1 MSRLG
6 KTLTALGLAIVMVS
20 GLFGGPTAGI
30 VHAGSGA
37 PGVYLK
43 LKDASKKDGKAKVA
57 KTSLYIKGY
66 RIPYMLEDGGEYYIP
81 YHYISGQKFGQG
93 KEFYNIAWK
102 SVWKP
107 GKVVGAIKSK
117 GGGETPA
124 GKKLYL
130 IDKVKYIKLTDLF
143 TYWQFDLKAVGD
155 KSYMYTGRK
164 PTKKELKLKKDIFY
178 DYAVKITKGKKSV
191 KAKIKAIHDAIVLK
205 CSYDKDGSD
214 KITTANDSGALYIK
228 NNYQSLQAVYMNK
241 SMSKKWCIDEI
252 DAQAYHMLKDKT
264 GLCSNY
270 ADLFKVLCE
279 RVGINCDVVTGK
291 GNGVNHAW
299 NRVYVGNKSY
309 HLDCT
314 WDDPLNNNYRK
325 ASDIRGI
332 YYMKT
337 ANFFMGSHTWSGKDY
352 KLPKFSKSWG
362 NIARN
367 NIKSDDELR
376 KAAVYASYEYSK
388 GGSSSVVLSV
398 TGKGISGNISDYIL
412 NYGYAKNVK
421 LGIVGNSLFIYFS

>member
-1 MSRLG
+1 MKLDKIRNMSQTELQ
-6 KTLTALGLAIVMVS
+6 A
-20 GLFGGPTAGI
+20 
-30 VHAGSGA
+30 
-37 PGVYLK
+37 
-43 LKDASKKDGKAKVA
+43 
-57 KTSLYIKGY
+57 
-66 RIPYMLEDGGEYYIP
+66 E
-81 YHYISGQKFGQG
+81 
-93 KEFYNIAWK
+93 
-102 SVWKP
+102 
-107 GKVVGAIKSK
+107 
-117 GGGETPA
+117 
-124 GKKLYL
+124 
-130 IDKVKYIKLTDLF
+130 
-143 TYWQFDLKAVGD
+143 
-155 KSYMYTGRK
+155 
-164 PTKKELKLKKDIFY
+164 ELKLKKDIFY

-214 KITTANDSGALYIK
+214 KITTANDAGALYIK
-228 NNYQSLQAVYMNK
+228 NNFKSLQAVYMNK
-241 SMSKKWCIDEI
+241 SMNKKWRMDEI
-252 DAQAYHMLKDKT
+252 DAQAYHMLKDKK

-279 RVGINCDVVTGK
+279 RAGVSCDVVTGK

-299 NRVYVGNKSY
+299 NRVYLGSKSY

-314 WDDPLNNNYRK
+314 WDDPLNNNYQK
-325 ASDIRGI
+325 ASDIRGQF
-332 YYMKT
+332 YMKT
-337 ANFFMGSHTWSGKDY
+337 AKFFMGSHTWEGKDY

-398 TGKGISGNISDYIL
+398 TGNGISGNISDFIL
-412 NYGYAKNVK
+412 NYGYARNVK